1 MAMRKL
7 TMAVAVVMVAGL
19 AARATLG
26 VFFGS
31 ATARVTPCHA
41 ASPSETARTHRQA
54 GISAHAMFPRS
65 HPERLDCFPGR
76 LGDEEL
82 YKWLPPADRDLADAS
97 SAPPPLFTRS
107 FVGLCKSAI
116 ARTWLPDDI
125 PVAMYLAKGEG
136 AYRARTAYLCKMYER
151 EGTRV
156 ILKGLVGS
164 LVVIMWPLPA
174 ELGPESEAALG
185 EAASLPPKPWVYP
198 YKDSVGGP
206 PGAIVSLFASVC
218 DSVLTRAAHPVNEDC
233 WRRRT
238 RLVAMGHGGLYL
250 SYNARGPVEDPGLGG
265 GRSADA
271 GVYLWTNG
279 RLLVAEVCS
288 TPDGPVG
295 RTELF
300 EVLQPTLAVS
310 TQREATGDVVRV
322 TTRNEWTD
330 GEGHLLQTR
339 QQATHQ
345 YFYLHGI
352 GESRGTY
359 KARIRL
365 GRESEELGVAEWLSV
380 ASDAVHTIASYRY
393 SSGQIAYHIADA
405 ESRTK
410 ALAWL
415 KERRDRCN
423 RALEI
428 LGEQPCP
435 TALAQTREE
444 VLSAV
449 EGAAPLWALAW
460 PRWQSA
466 LEKPDG
472 VTTDYDDVV
481 AAVEQEIA
489 DRDLLHPDLWVVH
502 DAIKQAKER
511 LGVWVDEWW

>member
-1 MAMRKL
+1 MTMRKL
-7 TMAVAVVMVAGL
+7 TMAVGVVMVAGL

-54 GISAHAMFPRS
+54 GISVHAMFPRS
-65 HPERLDCFPGR
+65 HPERLDCFPDR

-116 ARTWLPDDI
+116 APKWLPDDI
-125 PVAMYLAKGEG
+125 AVAMYLAKGEG
-136 AYRARTAYLCKMYER
+136 AYRARTAHLCKMYER

-156 ILKGLVGS
+156 ILKGFVSS

-174 ELGPESEAALG
+174 ELGPEIEAALG
-185 EAASLPPKPWVYP
+185 EAATLPPKPWVSP
-198 YKDSVGGP
+198 YKDSVDGP

-218 DSVLTRAAHPVNEDC
+218 DSVLTPAAHPVNEDC

-238 RLVAMGHGGLYL
+238 RVVAMGHGGLYL
-250 SYNARGPVEDPGLGG
+250 SYSARGPVEDPGLGG

-271 GVYLWTNG
+271 VVSLWTNG
-279 RLLVAEVCS
+279 RGLVVEVCS
-288 TPDGPVG
+288 TADRPVS

-310 TQREATGDVVRV
+310 SQPEATGGVVRV

-345 YFYLHGI
+345 YFYLRF

-393 SSGQIAYHIADA
+393 SSGQITYHIANA

-415 KERRDRCN
+415 KERRDRCD

-428 LGEQPCP
+428 LEEQPCP
-435 TALAQTREE
+435 TALAQTRAE

-489 DRDLLHPDLWVVH
+489 DRDLLYPDWSVAN
-502 DAIKQAKER
+502 DAIDQAKER